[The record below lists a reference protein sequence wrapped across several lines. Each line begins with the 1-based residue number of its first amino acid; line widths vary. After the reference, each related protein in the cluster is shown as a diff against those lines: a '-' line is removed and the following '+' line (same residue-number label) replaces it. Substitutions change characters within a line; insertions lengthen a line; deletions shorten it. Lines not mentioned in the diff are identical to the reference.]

1 MDVLLIYIKTMQHK
15 YINKTLFAYPILFLE
30 KNPKK
35 TYEMQKAYNF
45 ELNYSMIMLLKQI
58 NELVKKIFLFW
69 GLILQIYYAYLLVF
83 LLTKFYEK
91 RNTHF
96 FIFYHVI
103 KSDHIWENKK
113 YFNLCLINDYSFS
126 IIN

>member
-58 NELVKKIFLFW
+58 NELVKKIFLF
-69 GLILQIYYAYLLVF
+69 
-83 LLTKFYEK
+83 
-91 RNTHF
+91 
-96 FIFYHVI
+96 
-103 KSDHIWENKK
+103 
-113 YFNLCLINDYSFS
+113 
-126 IIN
+126 